1 MSTLDGDQ
9 IFNESNNRYN
19 YIKWKEYKS
28 IFTSIFVHLSR
39 ENLFYEASPIW
50 GKSNSTS
57 GLQVTKQKLQR
68 SISCVRD
75 EDRVWRDSNEA

>member
-28 IFTSIFVHLSR
+28 IFTSIFVDLSR
-39 ENLFYEASPIW
+39 ENLFYEASW
-50 GKSNSTS
+50 GKKQFDEWTPSYE
-57 GLQVTKQKLQR
+57 TKITTFDFLC
-68 SISCVRD
+68 S
-75 EDRVWRDSNEA
+75 